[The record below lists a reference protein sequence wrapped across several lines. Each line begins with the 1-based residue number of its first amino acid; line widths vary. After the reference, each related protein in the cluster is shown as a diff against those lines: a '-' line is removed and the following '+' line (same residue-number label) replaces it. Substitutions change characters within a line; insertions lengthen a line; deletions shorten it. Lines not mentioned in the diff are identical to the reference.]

1 MERPPVP
8 SAMDPFSPVNGM
20 TLERYAELAAE
31 VDGITDPAAQAEKVG
46 TLGVS
51 AADWQAASSG
61 WTARMQDV
69 SNMGQVATRYMQL
82 YNAALGQKKG
92 NASVTFEAFCSM
104 SAMIQ
109 VFGFEAMTNHMG
121 ITQGEWTTISAHW
134 MGELSRDPMNL
145 AVRKNQLQEQEA
157 QRMRAGGAPPA
168 VEIQRGPA
176 GAAPAGGASAM
187 DPGAQAAAQMQ
198 AAQAQNAQ
206 WMQQAAGA
214 MGSAGVQAALKMQG
228 AMSAATGGSALV
240 PGRKVMVQWSD
251 GNEYPATI
259 MQNNGQQVQIVM
271 TNGSNLWVDPQYLKP
286 A

>member
-1 MERPPVP
+1 
-8 SAMDPFSPVNGM
+8 MDPFSPVNGM

-92 NASVTFEAFCSM
+92 NASVGFEAFCSM

-176 GAAPAGGASAM
+176 GAAPAGGAAAM

-198 AAQAQNAQ
+198 AAQANNAQ

-228 AMSAATGGSALV
+228 AMSAATGGSDLV

-251 GNEYPATI
+251 GNNYPATI

-271 TNGSNLWVDPQYLKP
+271 TNGSNLWVDPQYLTP